1 MTTLA
6 LKYRP
11 SLLSDLVGQE
21 ASVKAL
27 TNALLRAKANG
38 GAIHHQAFLFA
49 GVRGTGKTSTA
60 RILARALNCKEG
72 PTPTPC
78 GVCDACLAAE
88 LPDQN
93 LDIMEIDA
101 ASRSSV
107 EDARALREQ
116 VQTRPA
122 FCRYRIYIID
132 EVHMLSRSAFDALLK
147 ILEEPPAHAVFVLA
161 TTELQ
166 DVPDTIKSRVQIY
179 PFRLIPVP
187 IIEGRLKQVCEQEQ
201 VTWDEGSLRLLAE
214 AGQGSMR
221 DALTTLD
228 RVIAAGD
235 GHVAEDL
242 VREQLGIVP
251 AVSIQAI
258 LEALLQGDTVAIL
271 DHCAA
276 LASLGSD
283 WVSFWRELML
293 AFQVRMEADLRRGAA
308 PHETLRWARMLQLML
323 QRERDLRDSSLPGV
337 VVELALITAA
347 QLPHLAPLDA
357 LLKAGP
363 AAVAARGSAAPS
375 ASASA
380 ASLRPAASSP
390 RPFAPSPAPGPDRSA
405 RPAATAVSG
414 GPSATAAPAPYRSP
428 ASAPSSAP
436 SPAVASSSPSDR
448 SFGSS
453 MAASPDRASAPA
465 PASAQTSALVSAPAS
480 ALAAAN
486 ASAPASALAAADS
499 PVSAS
504 AMASAP
510 VYASAPASAPALA
523 TPPERSFDSSAVGL
537 PGRSAT
543 APASGRPELADY
555 AAAPSAAPEPRAERP
570 VLRPLEHPEDQELLK
585 RACTEALKQ
594 ATGGLPRT
602 LGSLPYMAT
611 RLQLRGET
619 LYWLFPPNV
628 RNTVQDLERE
638 QANPHLLG
646 ALRQVLPGLARLE
659 IRFEAEDKPGPE
671 AMLRAD
677 PEFQRLMSDTGGQI
691 VDIRQ
696 PE

>member
-1 MTTLA
+1 MVPPMTTLA

-11 SLLSDLVGQE
+11 RLLSDLVGQE

-27 TNALLRAKANG
+27 TNALLRAKAS

-78 GVCDACLAAE
+78 GVCDACQAAE

-122 FCRYRIYIID
+122 FCRYRVYIID
-132 EVHMLSRSAFDALLK
+132 EVHMMSRSAFDALLK

-166 DVPDTIKSRVQIY
+166 DVPDTIKSRVQIF

-187 IIEGRLKQVCEQEQ
+187 VIEGRLKHVCEQEG

-228 RVIAAGD
+228 RVISAGS
-235 GHVAEDL
+235 GRVEEDL

-251 AVSIQAI
+251 AVSVQAI
-258 LEALLQGDTVAIL
+258 LEALLQGDTLAIL
-271 DHCAA
+271 DQCAT
-276 LASLGSD
+276 LASLGAD
-283 WVSFWRELML
+283 WTSFWRELML
-293 AFQVRMEADLRRGAA
+293 AFRARMETDLRRGAA
-308 PHETLRWARMLQLML
+308 PHDTLRWARMLQLL
-323 QRERDLRDSSLPGV
+323 LSRERDLRETSLPDV

-363 AAVAARGSAAPS
+363 AAPPAP
-375 ASASA
+375 A
-380 ASLRPAASSP
+380 ASPRPAAPVQAPP
-390 RPFAPSPAPGPDRSA
+390 RQ
-405 RPAATAVSG
+405 
-414 GPSATAAPAPYRSP
+414 
-428 ASAPSSAP
+428 
-436 SPAVASSSPSDR
+436 
-448 SFGSS
+448 
-453 MAASPDRASAPA
+453 ASPTQAF
-465 PASAQTSALVSAPAS
+465 Q
-480 ALAAAN
+480 
-486 ASAPASALAAADS
+486 
-499 PVSAS
+499 
-504 AMASAP
+504 
-510 VYASAPASAPALA
+510 
-523 TPPERSFDSSAVGL
+523 PP
-537 PGRSAT
+537 
-543 APASGRPELADY
+543 
-555 AAAPSAAPEPRAERP
+555 AAAPVAPVEPVEPPPRQA
-570 VLRPLEHPEDQELLK
+570 LRPLQNVGDLEQLRK
-585 RACTEALKQ
+585 ACTEALKQ

-602 LGSLPYMAT
+602 LGALPHMAT
-611 RLQLRGET
+611 ELRFQGGA
-619 LYWLFPPNV
+619 LHWLFPPNV

-638 QANPHLLG
+638 QANPHLLE
-646 ALRQVLPGLARLE
+646 ALRQVLPGLTRVV
-659 IRFEAEDKPGPE
+659 ITFEADNQPGPE
-671 AMLRAD
+671 DALRAD
-677 PEFQRLMSDTGGQI
+677 PEFQRLLADTGGEI
-691 VDIRQ
+691 VDIRRA
-696 PE
+696 E